1 MDVCA
6 RILHFICLFYLP
18 AKDVDGWK
26 KLQERLGDNCLLIAD
41 QTLKKGLPISE
52 QKPETILTDTPDDTN
67 PVVLPDKPSV
77 NYLSCGALTLEATIS
92 QTLAK
97 ATHIKGLTACM
108 HVFTF
113 QAWGRG
119 PRHCVNIYHT
129 NVCACGANPSRT
141 HRTCVVELCP
151 FRFGPVSIWVLPFRV
166 VCLFITVCVL
176 P

>member
-113 QAWGRG
+113 QAWEEALDIVLISTT
-119 PRHCVNIYHT
+119 PMFVHVVLTQAEHT
-129 NVCACGANPSRT
+129 
-141 HRTCVVELCP
+141 EL
-151 FRFGPVSIWVLPFRV
+151 V
-166 VCLFITVCVL
+166 
-176 P
+176 